1 MMNTAVE
8 HIPKQLESAVAHAP
22 ANKAQ
27 PRGKFDLNRC
37 AIVESNFQLDK
48 AISLKNP
55 PDAACI
61 VTVPKGKEVETTVL
75 LNTRLNIGSISI
87 VMPFPVVVH
96 TKPCSAYLHYV
107 EAKILSGTEEHT
119 LRKFKG
125 YTSRFTAS
133 VEVKA
138 SASAGIFGCET
149 SLEVTTGF
157 SYGQEITDEK
167 EETWKTTVAPGRY
180 VVYQT
185 IVMYAYR
192 LDPSTIKIGSSHVD
206 KANIRQNNPSIKFY
220 DGKGAFSKYLYF
232 FVPMYRNSPFTIP
245 YNDDLVDD
253 VGYDTLV
260 HHLMENGF
268 SKWEY

>member
-8 HIPKQLESAVAHAP
+8 RIPEQLESVVAHAI
-22 ANKAQ
+22 AKSQ
-27 PRGKFDLNRC
+27 PRAKFDLNRC

-48 AISLKNP
+48 ALSLKNP

-61 VTVPKGKEVETTVL
+61 VTVPKGKEVETTVNL
-75 LNTRLNIGSISI
+75 KVLVNVGIIEMPMNI
-87 VMPFPVVVH
+87 PVAVH

-107 EAKILSGTEEHT
+107 EAKILAGTEEHT

-138 SASAGIFGCET
+138 SASAGIFGCEA

-157 SYGQEITDEK
+157 SYGEEITEEK
-167 EETWKTTVAPGRY
+167 EETWKTTVAPGKY

-185 IVMYAYR
+185 IVLYAYR
-192 LDPSTIKIGSSHVD
+192 VDPSAIIVGNSPVD
-206 KANIRQNNPSIKFY
+206 KANIRKHNPSVKFY

-245 YNDDLVDD
+245 YNDGLVDD
-253 VGYDTLV
+253 VGYDTLID
-260 HHLMENGF
+260 HLVNSGF
-268 SKWEY
+268 SKWES

>member
-8 HIPKQLESAVAHAP
+8 PIPKQVETVLPHAFG
-22 ANKAQ
+22 KAQ
-27 PRGKFDLNRC
+27 PQAKFDLNRC

-48 AISLKNP
+48 AVSLKDP

-61 VTVPKGKEVETTVL
+61 VTVPMGKEVQTTLPL
-75 LNTRLNIGSISI
+75 LCKIRILDITMVTIL
-87 VMPFPVVVH
+87 PFSAVA
-96 TKPCSAYLHYV
+96 KPCSAFLHYV

-138 SASAGIFGCET
+138 GVKGGIFGCEA

-157 SYGQEITDEK
+157 SYGEEITETT
-167 EETWKTTVAPGRY
+167 EETWKTTAFPGRY

-185 IVMYAYR
+185 VVLYAYR
-192 LDPSTIKIGSSHVD
+192 LDPSTINVMEQSITKE
-206 KANIRQNNPSIKFY
+206 NIREQNPSIRFY
-220 DGKGAFSKYLYF
+220 DGKGSFSKYLYF
-232 FVPMYRNSPFTIP
+232 FVPLYRNSPFTIP
-245 YNDDLVDD
+245 YHDDLVDD
-253 VGYDTLV
+253 VGYDTLTA
-260 HHLMENGF
+260 HLMDSGF
-268 SKWEY
+268 SKWEF